1 MLTIRRN
8 ANQLHILGSVKDAVR
23 LSSARSQSGAQFP
36 RSWAAED

>member
-23 LSSARSQSGAQFP
+23 LSSARPNFALF
-36 RSWAAED
+36 